1 MDTLDIVVVAVVA
14 FFVLLALGG
23 AVVLRRRREAGE
35 AAFHAETERA
45 NRDLATAHA
54 ADNGWEP
61 ARVGQAAR
69 RAFETERPGAEI
81 SELELVQVIDPPGIQ
96 DDKAVYRVR
105 TAQDAHLRLTLK
117 RSGEDWVLDS
127 LE

>member
-1 MDTLDIVVVAVVA
+1 METLEVVVIAVAAVLL
-14 FFVLLALGG
+14 LLALGG

-35 AAFHAETERA
+35 SAFRSETARA
-45 NRDLATAHA
+45 NRDLAAAHA

-61 ARVGQAAR
+61 ERVGEAAR
-69 RAFETERPGAEI
+69 RAFTEQRPQAEI
-81 SELELVQVIDPPGIQ
+81 RGLELVQVVDPPGTD

-105 TAQDAHLRLTLK
+105 TPEGAHRLTLA
-117 RSGEDWVLDS
+117 RAGGDWVLDS